1 MHEGDVESL
10 DAVTVER
17 VMVDTRKGPT
27 EMKKYA
33 PVPEETSPIPKGST
47 GHQTM
52 TDNVY
57 VVNNNIGDMDVDNDI
72 SDSAVDTLVLCMRTD
87 AQNLTNFLIRKVT
100 KVTPTDQKENRRE
113 LSVFSPA
120 DEAALIIAPE
130 ISHFSYIFPFLLF

>member
-17 VMVDTRKGPT
+17 VMVDTRKGLT

-33 PVPEETSPIPKGST
+33 PVPEETSPIPEGST

-57 VVNNNIGDMDVDNDI
+57 VVDNNIGDMDVDNDI
-72 SDSAVDTLVLCMRTD
+72 GNSAVP
-87 AQNLTNFLIRKVT
+87 AKQRKVSNQNQI
-100 KVTPTDQKENRRE
+100 KFRRIM
-113 LSVFSPA
+113 LA
-120 DEAALIIAPE
+120 
-130 ISHFSYIFPFLLF
+130 